1 YAFSLTL
8 LSGCAEPRGIAGDTL
23 LAAAGNRQSVGLNV
37 LRHHAAGGD
46 HGAVTDLHRR
56 HQGRIRADEGAGA
69 DIGVI
74 LAETVVVAGDRAGAD
89 IGFGTDAGIADIG
102 QVIDLGA
109 GLDAR
114 LLHLDEIADMRLR
127 PDLGARTQPRVRAD
141 RGAGLNARADDVAVA
156 QDGDIV
162 ADRDARAEDHER
174 LDHHLA
180 AEHRVG
186 LQEYRLGRHHGDAGQ
201 QGALARA
208 PLHGGFGHRQFG
220 AVVDAHDLDRI
231 GLHHAAGPAAGV

>member
-1 YAFSLTL
+1 ASQCRRNHSRDTPGASGRRPATAPRPALPQRRQFRTYAFSLTL

-114 LLHLDEIADMRLR
+114 LLHLDEIADMRL
-127 PDLGARTQPRVRAD
+127 
-141 RGAGLNARADDVAVA
+141 
-156 QDGDIV
+156 
-162 ADRDARAEDHER
+162 
-174 LDHHLA
+174 
-180 AEHRVG
+180 
-186 LQEYRLGRHHGDAGQ
+186 
-201 QGALARA
+201 
-208 PLHGGFGHRQFG
+208 
-220 AVVDAHDLDRI
+220 
-231 GLHHAAGPAAGV
+231 